1 MMENKLDKIGKQREI
16 IGYLTAVNE
25 LFELMIEGYEPEDMF
40 SIMRGRA
47 LQKSGETHGTDGDN
61 NGN

>member
-1 MMENKLDKIGKQREI
+1 MMENRLEKIGKQREI

-47 LQKSGETHGTDGDN
+47 LQKSGEKDG
-61 NGN
+61 